1 MNLAASI
8 CPDNLPVKEGL
19 FVLLTNGCPTALL
32 IDVRVFAGNVRFWPN
47 ANSQERQLS
56 AKSGRRQAK
65 ATDQKLLTMME
76 AFCLENRVCIL
87 AFRYIDVH
95 S

>member
-1 MNLAASI
+1 MNIAPSI

-32 IDVRVFAGNVRFWPN
+32 IDMRVFAGNVRFWPN
-47 ANSQERQLS
+47 ADGQERQLS
-56 AKSGRRQAK
+56 AISGRSQRTALMPRY
-65 ATDQKLLTMME
+65 ADHGERKL
-76 AFCLENRVCIL
+76 
-87 AFRYIDVH
+87 DVAVLYNQGTCC

>member
-1 MNLAASI
+1 MPI
-8 CPDNLPVKEGL
+8 GL
-19 FVLLTNGCPTALL
+19 FGLLLRRP
-32 IDVRVFAGNVRFWPN
+32 IRFEFWPI
-47 ANSQERQLS
+47 AVGPEWLRT

>member
-1 MNLAASI
+1 MVI
-8 CPDNLPVKEGL
+8 
-19 FVLLTNGCPTALL
+19 
-32 IDVRVFAGNVRFWPN
+32 RFGSVS
-47 ANSQERQLS
+47 ADRKRLKS

-65 ATDQKLLTMME
+65 ATDQELLTMME
-76 AFCLENRVCIL
+76 AFCLENRGCIL

>member
-1 MNLAASI
+1 MNIAASI
-8 CPDNLPVKEGL
+8 CPVNLPVKEGL

-56 AKSGRRQAK
+56 AKSG
-65 ATDQKLLTMME
+65 LSLME
-76 AFCLENRVCIL
+76 A
-87 AFRYIDVH
+87 IDH
-95 S
+95 RDH

>member
-32 IDVRVFAGNVRFWPN
+32 IDMRVFAGNVRFWPIAAGDKWQLLAVSCLLRLTRLA
-47 ANSQERQLS
+47 ANLTNEY
-56 AKSGRRQAK
+56 
-65 ATDQKLLTMME
+65 KL
-76 AFCLENRVCIL
+76 R
-87 AFRYIDVH
+87 H
-95 S
+95 